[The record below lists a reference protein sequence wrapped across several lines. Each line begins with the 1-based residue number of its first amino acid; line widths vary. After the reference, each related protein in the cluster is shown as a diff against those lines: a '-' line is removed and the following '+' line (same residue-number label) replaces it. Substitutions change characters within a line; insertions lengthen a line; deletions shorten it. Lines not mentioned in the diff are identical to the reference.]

1 MWINTEWIYV
11 NSNSKIGTLKENM
24 NNKQKQSENRIDE
37 GTIEIDNIKENYI
50 HLVPNYLLMITKLI

>member
-1 MWINTEWIYV
+1 
-11 NSNSKIGTLKENM
+11 M

-50 HLVPNYLLMITKLI
+50 HLVSTY

>member
-1 MWINTEWIYV
+1 M

-37 GTIEIDNIKENYI
+37 GTIEIDNIKK
-50 HLVPNYLLMITKLI
+50 ITSI